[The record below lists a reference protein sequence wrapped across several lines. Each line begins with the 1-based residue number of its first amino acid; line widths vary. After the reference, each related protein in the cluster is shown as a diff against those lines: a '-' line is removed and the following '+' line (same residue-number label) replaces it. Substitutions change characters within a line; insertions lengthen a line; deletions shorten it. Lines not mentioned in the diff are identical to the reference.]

1 MKLVMLITA
10 QVEQGMIVAQ
20 AWQDAGAP
28 GVTIVRTHG
37 LRTLQEKVGS
47 GAVELPRV
55 VSSMAAAMAH
65 VLTNV
70 EEPGEMLLSVVDNDM
85 VDKLEAAAN
94 DILGDLTEPYN
105 GILIVLD
112 IEKAI
117 GVRHYTEQRKNRS

>member
-10 QVEQGMIVAQ
+10 QVEQGMMVAQ

-37 LRTLQEKVGS
+37 LRNLQEKVGS

-65 VLTNV
+65 VLTSV
-70 EEPGEMLLSVVDNDM
+70 EEPGEMLLSVVENDM
-85 VDKLEAAAN
+85 VGKLETAAT
-94 DILGDLTEPYN
+94 DVLGDLTEPYN
-105 GILIVLD
+105 GIMIVLD

-117 GVRHYTEQRKNRS
+117 GVRHHTEQRKKS